1 MTPFLFSGT
10 HCATFRAVTFDT
22 PKCCCDSLRRRQTTR
37 YNPLLR
43 TGLMRIR
50 LRENTLPFYPFFKGW
65 AHTKKIK
72 PEFGL
77 PQLHVFR
84 LVVLFHFH
92 SKKYHVSAR
101 ALGIQTTFP
110 ALQNAKPFQKESG
123 ILTPFHWAKGTHKYF
138 THKCNAPRNPV
149 SPVFT
154 SFQLLT
160 FPFFIL
166 VISKVNISAHYSRN
180 TAPGRVPCLVLGI
193 ETARFLKR
201 NFLRSRKSWHK
212 YSELIYSCRP
222 RFTEL
227 GHTTAKGT

>member
-1 MTPFLFSGT
+1 MFSDLSY
-10 HCATFRAVTFDT
+10 CFISILKDT
-22 PKCCCDSLRRRQTTR
+22 MLVQ
-37 YNPLLR
+37 
-43 TGLMRIR
+43 GHWG
-50 LRENTLPFYPFFKGW
+50 FK
-65 AHTKKIK
+65 
-72 PEFGL
+72 P
-77 PQLHVFR
+77 
-84 LVVLFHFH
+84 
-92 SKKYHVSAR
+92 
-101 ALGIQTTFP
+101 
-110 ALQNAKPFQKESG
+110 PFQHCRMPNPSWKKSG
-123 ILTPFHWAKGTHKYF
+123 ILTPFHWAKGTHEYF

-160 FPFFIL
+160 FSFFIL
-166 VISKVNISAHYSRN
+166 VISKVNIFAHYSRN

-201 NFLRSRKSWHK
+201 NFLRTRKSWHK